1 MAIALS
7 NKLFKLVQLDE
18 ASNWQCYAEPKY
30 VYARSFQEAV
40 RVAMKFSPESKL
52 DFVIKGN
59 QAVPVNQ
66 DSWALVQLQREDD
79 HKGLPEFVDI
89 TPDLTAKIKHDAL
102 SFAAEDADLQKE
114 MLPAYLMD
122 YTGIDLISGNKQE
135 FIEDISKTIN
145 PVHDKHM
152 IVLEDDDMSEGF
164 SPAPGGF

>member
-1 MAIALS
+1 MVALS

-30 VYARSFQEAV
+30 VYARSFQEATQ
-40 RVAMKFSPESKL
+40 VAMKFSPESKL
-52 DFVIKGN
+52 NFIIKGN

-66 DSWALVQLQREDD
+66 DSWAFVQLQKEDD
-79 HKGLPEFVDI
+79 HKGTPEFFDI

-102 SFAAEDADLQKE
+102 SFAAEDADLQRE

-135 FIEDISKTIN
+135 FIEDVTRAFDLAQM
-145 PVHDKHM
+145 PHM
-152 IVLEDDDMSEGF
+152 AIPEIDTFEDL
-164 SPAPGGF
+164 SPAPGRP